1 MTGLC
6 VSAAFMNAAMAT
18 GSVTSTLVAGDR
30 LGAAWGA
37 VPNTAGIIGTGV
49 GALALS
55 RLTDRRVS
63 FVLGY
68 AAAMVGAGLAV
79 SATVGGRVVLLCLGM
94 LLLGLGN
101 AGAQLSR
108 YAAADLYP
116 VRRRGFAIG
125 VLVWCSAIGAI
136 GGPLL
141 LDPAGRL
148 AGSAGLVTLAGPFVL
163 ALVTCAIA
171 AVAAFG
177 APRGSHRAAA
187 VTLAS
192 LARTPVARAALTVM
206 ATAQVVMV
214 AVMTATPLNMHL
226 HGEGLG
232 SVGVMLAGHTMG
244 MFALSPVTG
253 RLVDRWGP
261 RPVMFAGL
269 LTLAASTALAPMA
282 TAVGL
287 FLLGYGWNLCFVG
300 GSSLLVRDLP
310 ETGRAQLEGAVD
322 AAVWSIA
329 AVAGLISTP
338 LLSLGG
344 FSVLAWSAGTLAL
357 CALGFTLRGA
367 ARAPSP
373 RSPADLQLQRR

>member
-1 MTGLC
+1 MRAMTGLC
-6 VSAAFMNAAMAT
+6 ASAAFMNAAMAA
-18 GSVTSTLVAGDR
+18 SSATSTLVAADR
-30 LGAAWGA
+30 LGTAWGA
-37 VPNTAGIIGTGV
+37 VPNAAGIIGTGV

-55 RLTDRRVS
+55 RMANRRVS

-79 SATVGGRVVLLCLGM
+79 SATVGGRVGLLCLGM
-94 LLLGLGN
+94 VLLGLGN

-141 LDPAGRL
+141 LDPAGSF
-148 AGSAGLVTLAGPFVL
+148 AGGVGLVTFAGPFVL
-163 ALVTCAIA
+163 ALVTCAVA

-177 APRGSHRAAA
+177 APRGSHQVAG
-187 VTLAS
+187 VPLSS
-192 LARTPVARAALTVM
+192 LLRTPVARSALTVM

-214 AVMTATPLNMHL
+214 TVMTATPLDMHM

-232 SVGVMLAGHTMG
+232 AVGVMLAGHTVG

-253 RLVDRWGP
+253 RLVDRAGP

-269 LTLAASTALAPMA
+269 LTLAAAAAIAPVL
-282 TAVGL
+282 TPFGL
-287 FLLGYGWNLCFVG
+287 FVLGYGWNLCFVG
-300 GSSLLVRDLP
+300 GSSLLARDLP

-322 AAVWSIA
+322 AAIWSIA
-329 AVAGLISTP
+329 AMAGLISTP

-344 FSVLAWSAGTLAL
+344 FTVLAWTAGGLAL
-357 CALGFTLRGA
+357 CALAAALRGG
-367 ARAPSP
+367 RK
-373 RSPADLQLQRR
+373 LEQLPGCVRL

>member
-1 MTGLC
+1 
-6 VSAAFMNAAMAT
+6 MNAAMAA
-18 GSVTSTLVAGDR
+18 SSATSTLVAADR
-30 LGAAWGA
+30 LGTAWGA
-37 VPNTAGIIGTGV
+37 APNAAGIIGTGV

-55 RLTDRRVS
+55 RIPNRRTS

-68 AAAMVGAGLAV
+68 AAAMLGAGLAV
-79 SATVGGRVVLLCLGM
+79 SATVGGRIGLLCVGM

-125 VLVWCSAIGAI
+125 VLVWCSSIGAV

-141 LDPAGRL
+141 LDPAGSL
-148 AGSAGLVTLAGPFVL
+148 AGSVGLVTLAGPFVL

-177 APRGSHRAAA
+177 APPGSGRTAT
-187 VTLAS
+187 VGLSTLM
-192 LARTPVARAALTVM
+192 RTPAARAALTVM

-214 AVMTATPLNMHL
+214 AVMTATPLNMHM

-232 SVGVMLAGHTMG
+232 AVGVMLAGHTVG

-253 RLVDRWGP
+253 RLVDRAGP
-261 RPVMFAGL
+261 RPIMIAGL
-269 LTLAASTALAPMA
+269 LTLAAA
-282 TAVGL
+282 TAIAPVFTAFGL
-287 FLLGYGWNLCFVG
+287 FVLGYGWNLCFVG
-300 GSSLLVRDLP
+300 GSGLLARDLP

-329 AVAGLISTP
+329 AAAVLISTP

-344 FSVLAWSAGTLAL
+344 FTVLAWTAGGLAL
-357 CALGFTLRGA
+357 CALGVTLRGGGK
-367 ARAPSP
+367 
-373 RSPADLQLQRR
+373 LEQLPGCVRL